1 MLSRNGGVKV
11 KENKFTVVGTD
22 IDEVKKQNAQ
32 SVPTYREI
40 KEMIEKSKFENTSS
54 NGNMIDPNTPQKYTI
69 VGTDIEKVKKL
80 NASSGPSYNEIFQ
93 MLDKEYEAE

>member
-1 MLSRNGGVKV
+1 M

-22 IDEVKKQNAQ
+22 IGEVKKQNAQ

-40 KEMIEKSKFENTSS
+40 KEMIERKQSENTSS
-54 NGNMIDPNTPQKYTI
+54 IGNMIDTNIPKKHTI
-69 VGTDIEKVKKL
+69 VGTDIEEVKRL

-93 MLDKEYEAE
+93 MLDKEYGAE

>member
-1 MLSRNGGVKV
+1 MM

-32 SVPTYREI
+32 SVPTYGEI
-40 KEMIEKSKFENTSS
+40 KEMIERKQSENTSL
-54 NGNMIDPNTPQKYTI
+54 NGNMIDPTPKKHTI
-69 VGTDIEKVKKL
+69 VGTDIEEVKRL

-93 MLDKEYEAE
+93 MLDKEYGAE